1 MNHPIIPFRQFIV
14 KVHSRCDLACDYC
27 YMYEHAD
34 QSWRGRPL
42 EIAPE
47 TAAQIGFRIA
57 EHAAAH
63 ELVDVVVVLHG
74 GEPLLLGVDR
84 TRETLELLRDAISV
98 ATRPRFVIHTNGV
111 LLSEKYLDLFTEYDV
126 RVGVSLDGDR
136 LANDRHR
143 RYRNG
148 RSSYDKVLAGL
159 ALLRQPRYRPLWA
172 GLLCTVDIANDPLEV
187 YRGLLEQ
194 DPPRMDLIMP
204 HCNWQTQPPGL
215 RIPRDPRHP
224 TVGGGEYTDWFTT
237 IFDAWNAEG
246 RPVPIRTFDSLLA
259 SMYGRPSGAE
269 SFGLDPVDL
278 LVIETDGNLEQV
290 DSLKTAYP
298 GAAATGMDVWH
309 NSLDDAAVLPGIT
322 VRQTGAEGLSATCRS
337 CPVVQV
343 CGGGFYPD
351 RYHPGNSFDNPSVYC
366 ADLREMIEHVMNS
379 ETEAGRGGAS
389 SSARSDIESVHSLSA
404 DQFAQLA
411 AGFGDASTVDW
422 LVQAQVSIQR
432 ELLAAVGRFG
442 PQHDESFTAAW
453 DLLVSLDS
461 TAPEA
466 VEEVLAH
473 PYTRVWATGLLQG
486 VSQGEPA
493 ADDVRHLEAVVA
505 AAALRAGKQSRLPV
519 PVRAGVAPLPTFGA
533 LRADTD
539 DRIWIDTSSIDG
551 LDIVQPLRRM
561 TATGLTVTLEDT
573 DPYRRAHDFIT
584 DRLTD
589 DAADEWQRTFAAA
602 LDFIDDQLPVYAPG
616 MRAGLRT
623 VMPMTP
629 DGEGRSASVRLA
641 FGAVGVGLR
650 TDPPLTAMSLVH
662 EFQHVKM
669 GAILDMFELF
679 DLSDTEE
686 RLYAPWRP
694 DPRPL
699 EGLLQGSY
707 AHIGVTD
714 VWRTLRMVRTGAE
727 REAAERQFARWRMM
741 TAEAIRRLND
751 TGSLTPLGEQ
761 FVRGMGDTV
770 EPWLAEHVDPGTEA
784 AARHAAEKHRAA
796 WEARVA
802 ANSR

>member
-1 MNHPIIPFRQFIV
+1 MNHPITPFRQFVI

-34 QSWRGRPL
+34 QSWRGRPP
-42 EIAPE
+42 EITPE
-47 TAAQIGFRIA
+47 TAARIGFRIA

-63 ELVDVVVVLHG
+63 ELADVIVVLHG

-84 TRETLELLRDAISV
+84 TRETLALLRDAISTT
-98 ATRPRFVIHTNGV
+98 TRPRFVIHTNGV

-126 RVGVSLDGDR
+126 RVGVSLDGDKI
-136 LANDRHR
+136 ANDRHR

-159 ALLRQPRYRPLWA
+159 ALLREPRYRPLWA
-172 GLLCTVDIANDPLEV
+172 GLLCTVDIANEPLEV
-187 YRGLLEQ
+187 YKGLLAQ
-194 DPPRMDLIMP
+194 DPPQMDLIMP

-215 RIPRDPRHP
+215 HNPRDPRQP
-224 TVGGGEYTDWFTT
+224 TIGDSEYSTWFTT
-237 IFDAWNAEG
+237 IFDAWNADG

-259 SMYGRPSGAE
+259 AMYGRPSGAE

-278 LVIETDGNLEQV
+278 LVIETDGTLEQV

-298 GAAATGMDVWH
+298 GAAATGMDVWR
-309 NSLDDAAVLPGIT
+309 NSLDEAAVVPGIT
-322 VRQTGAEGLSATCRS
+322 VRQIGAEGLSDICKA

-351 RYHPGNSFDNPSVYC
+351 RYHPANGFDNPSVYC
-366 ADLREMIEHVMNS
+366 ADLREMVEHVMNS
-379 ETEAGRGGAS
+379 EIEAGRGGAAS
-389 SSARSDIESVHSLSA
+389 DALSESESAHSLSA
-404 DQFAQLA
+404 DQFDQLA
-411 AGFGDASTVDW
+411 AGFGDAATVDW

-442 PQHDESFTAAW
+442 PQDDQKFTAAW
-453 DLLVSLDS
+453 DLLVSLD
-461 TAPEA
+461 TAAPEA

-473 PYTRVWATGLLQG
+473 PYTRVWATGLLEG
-486 VSQGEPA
+486 ISRGEPA
-493 ADDVRHLEAVVA
+493 AADIRHLEALA
-505 AAALRAGKQSRLPV
+505 AAAAVRAGKQSTLPV
-519 PVRAGVAPLPTFGA
+519 PVRDGAAPLPTFGV
-533 LRADTD
+533 LRADGE
-539 DRIWIDTSSIDG
+539 DRIRIETGSPDG
-551 LDIVQPLRRM
+551 LDLVQPLRRM
-561 TATGLTVTLEDT
+561 TAAGLTVTLEDT
-573 DPYRRAHDFIT
+573 DPYRLAHDFVT

-589 DAADEWQRTFAAA
+589 DAAEEWQRVFAAA
-602 LDFIDDQLPVYAPG
+602 IDFIDDHLPGYAPG

-623 VMPMTP
+623 VMPMVP
-629 DGEGRSASVRLA
+629 DGEGRSASVRSA

-650 TDPPLTAMSLVH
+650 TDPALTAMSLVH

-714 VWRTLRMVRTGAE
+714 VWRALRTVRTGDE
-727 REAAERQFARWRMM
+727 RQEAERQFARWRLM
-741 TAEAIRRLND
+741 TAEAIRRLLD
-751 TGSLTPLGEQ
+751 TGSLTSLGEQ
-761 FVRGMGDTV
+761 FVRAMGDTV
-770 EPWLAEHVDPGTEA
+770 EPWLSEHVDPETEA
-784 AARHAAEKHRAA
+784 AARHMAEKHRAA

-802 ANSR
+802 AGAR